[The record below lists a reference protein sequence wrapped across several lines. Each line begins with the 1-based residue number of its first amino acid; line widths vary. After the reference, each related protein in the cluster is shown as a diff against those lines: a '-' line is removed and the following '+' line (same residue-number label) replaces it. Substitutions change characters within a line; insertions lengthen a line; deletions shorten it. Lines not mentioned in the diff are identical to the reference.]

1 MQANREWISI
11 SDMMAGLM
19 MVFLFIAVLFM
30 SEVQK
35 EQKAI
40 KEIAESYQNIQQ
52 QLYRDLNQEFKKDL
66 ETWDAEI
73 LKDNTIRF
81 KSPEILFDTNSS
93 KLKTLFI
100 AVLNDFFPRYLDI
113 LTNNKYKKQI
123 KEIRVEGHTSSIWK
137 NATREQSYIN
147 NMSLSQNRAKSVLV
161 YSYNITNSVNN
172 KIFLENVFRAN
183 GMSFS
188 NLIKKNGKE
197 NIQASQRVEFRVI
210 TKAEEKIYEIINKL
224 Q

>member
-1 MQANREWISI
+1 MW
-11 SDMMAGLM
+11 
-19 MVFLFIAVLFM
+19 FLRV
-30 SEVQK
+30 
-35 EQKAI
+35 
-40 KEIAESYQNIQQ
+40 
-52 QLYRDLNQEFKKDL
+52 D
-66 ETWDAEI
+66 
-73 LKDNTIRF
+73 
-81 KSPEILFDTNSS
+81 
-93 KLKTLFI
+93 
-100 AVLNDFFPRYLDI
+100 YLDI

-147 NMSLSQNRAKSVLV
+147 NMSLSQNRAKSVLA
-161 YSYNITNSVNN
+161 YSYNITSATNN
-172 KIFLENVFRAN
+172 KAFLENVFRAN

-188 NLIKKNGKE
+188 KLIKENGEE

>member
-1 MQANREWISI
+1 
-11 SDMMAGLM
+11 
-19 MVFLFIAVLFM
+19 
-30 SEVQK
+30 
-35 EQKAI
+35 
-40 KEIAESYQNIQQ
+40 
-52 QLYRDLNQEFKKDL
+52 
-66 ETWDAEI
+66 
-73 LKDNTIRF
+73 
-81 KSPEILFDTNSS
+81 
-93 KLKTLFI
+93 
-100 AVLNDFFPRYLDI
+100 
-113 LTNNKYKKQI
+113 
-123 KEIRVEGHTSSIWK
+123 
-137 NATREQSYIN
+137 
-147 NMSLSQNRAKSVLV
+147 MSLSQNRAKSVLV